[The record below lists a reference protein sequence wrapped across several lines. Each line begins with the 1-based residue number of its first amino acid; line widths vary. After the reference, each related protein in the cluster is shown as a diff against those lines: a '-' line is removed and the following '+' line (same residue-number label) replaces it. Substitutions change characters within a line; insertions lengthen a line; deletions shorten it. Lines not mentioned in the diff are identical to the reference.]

1 MRTKWH
7 LRNNPTPEFS
17 ETPVFLPKSIWKP
30 LMGQPNTE
38 VFLCQLEHENFQEIQ
53 SPLEYLNLSKEE
65 WNDLSSL
72 ANDCNIVI
80 KKADKADL

>member
-1 MRTKWH
+1 
-7 LRNNPTPEFS
+7 
-17 ETPVFLPKSIWKP
+17 
-30 LMGQPNTE
+30 MGQPNTE
-38 VFLCQLEHENFQEIQ
+38 VFLCQLEHENFQEVQ

>member
-17 ETPVFLPKSIWKP
+17 EAPVFLPKSIWKP

-38 VFLCQLEHENFQEIQ
+38 VFLCQLEHENFQEVQ

>member
-7 LRNNPTPEFS
+7 LRNNPTREFS

-38 VFLCQLEHENFQEIQ
+38 VFLCQLEHENFQEVQ